1 MKSNRFTLKELVPL
15 HLYNLLH
22 EDALW
27 NLFDDRLL
35 ETLDTI
41 KEKFPNGS
49 IIINNYAWSGARTQ
63 SGIRT
68 KNSKYYSE
76 GSMHS
81 VGKAVDMVFSKYT
94 TDEVREYILENQD
107 EFPHIGGLEK
117 AEWLHCDVRPRRD
130 GKIFL
135 FNKNGIGITY

>member
-1 MKSNRFTLKELVPL
+1 MKSKRFKIQELVPL

-27 NLFDDRLL
+27 NLFDEGLIKSIDA
-35 ETLDTI
+35 I

-49 IIINNYAWSGARTQ
+49 IIINNYAWSGTRTQ

-68 KNSKYYSE
+68 KDSKYYSE

-81 VGKAVDMVFSKYT
+81 VGKAVDMVFTKYT
-94 TDEVREYILENQD
+94 ADEVREYILKNQG
-107 EFPHIGGLEK
+107 EFPFIRRIE
-117 AEWLHCDVRPRRD
+117 EDVSWLHIDCKYTGNDD
-130 GKIFL
+130 I
-135 FNKNGIGITY
+135 ITFKP